1 MSKIRIKIGSVEVE
15 YEGTDDFLRDELPLL
30 LDKLATLGARVPTS
44 GQPGGE
50 NRPETDKQV
59 GGDRH
64 LGGDSGPPANSG
76 AVNTGLGTC
85 STVAATLGAKTGPE
99 LAMAAAARMIIGDSR
114 TSFTRKELLDEM
126 KSATAYYN
134 KNYGSNLS
142 STITGLVK
150 AKKFREV
157 AKDTYGL
164 AADTISE
171 LRSRLAS

>member
-1 MSKIRIKIGSVEVE
+1 
-15 YEGTDDFLRDELPLL
+15 
-30 LDKLATLGARVPTS
+30 
-44 GQPGGE
+44 
-50 NRPETDKQV
+50 
-59 GGDRH
+59 
-64 LGGDSGPPANSG
+64 
-76 AVNTGLGTC
+76 
-85 STVAATLGAKTGPE
+85 
-99 LAMAAAARMIIGDSR
+99 MAAAARMIIGDSR

>member
-1 MSKIRIKIGSVEVE
+1 
-15 YEGTDDFLRDELPLL
+15 
-30 LDKLATLGARVPTS
+30 
-44 GQPGGE
+44 
-50 NRPETDKQV
+50 
-59 GGDRH
+59 
-64 LGGDSGPPANSG
+64 
-76 AVNTGLGTC
+76 
-85 STVAATLGAKTGPE
+85 
-99 LAMAAAARMIIGDSR
+99 
-114 TSFTRKELLDEM
+114 M